1 MDVMVVIRT
10 IHMAATV
17 LTAGAFA
24 FRFLVV
30 HRAIA
35 EEPAKPARKEIE
47 RWLRLA
53 AGWGV
58 SLALVSWLIWLALV
72 AASMSGSALTQ
83 SLNAEVL
90 RTVLTRT
97 NFGQV
102 WMLRFALMVLLGGEL
117 LRARRRGR
125 AADEP
130 ALGPLGALLA
140 AGLLV
145 TPAWAGH
152 AVGTERSVRPF
163 HLTADAL
170 HLLGAGLWLGALVPL
185 LAVLDRART
194 SSAQAWHALA
204 ATATRRF
211 STLGVF
217 AVVTLLLTGLIN
229 AWFLVG
235 SLPALI
241 DTPYGRLVSTKLAL
255 FVIIVSIAAV
265 NRLKLTPRL
274 TTDGKW
280 DDMSQSAS
288 ALERLWRNVIAEI
301 CLGAT
306 ILAIVG
312 GLGTTPPSFH
322 EHGPSQHHMH
332 ADAANHT
339 GPELGHRV
347 DARVRAYDLAD
358 LSHIRGQPASRLQK
372 RPMSTFPPLTSTP
385 MRLPFICDFI

>member
-1 MDVMVVIRT
+1 MDVMVVIRA

-72 AASMSGSALTQ
+72 AASMSGSSLTQ
-83 SLNAEVL
+83 SLSAEVM

-125 AADEP
+125 SADEP
-130 ALGPLGALLA
+130 ALGPVGALLA

-152 AVGTERSVRPF
+152 AVATERSVRPF

-274 TTDGKW
+274 TTDGNW
-280 DDMSQSAS
+280 DDMSQAAS

-322 EHGPSQHHMH
+322 EHGPSQHHM
-332 ADAANHT
+332 
-339 GPELGHRV
+339 PES
-347 DARVRAYDLAD
+347 ARTTLRISVTSAV
-358 LSHIRGQPASRLQK
+358 SLQAGC
-372 RPMSTFPPLTSTP
+372 RSARCP
-385 MRLPFICDFI
+385 RCRR